1 MQYGLF
7 EIDFKGYLKFW
18 LAWGATMNSQI
29 IWNVRNDFLKEL
41 SLSAKSVFLIFLFFL
56 GFFSVSPLWGGELS
70 HTIEVV
76 KPSIVGIATFQKTRS
91 PAINFMGTGFAVGD
105 GSLVVTNAHVV
116 PEVMDSSKMESL
128 IVIVARSGKE
138 PEVRNTV
145 QVARDKEH
153 DLVLLRISGDPLPA
167 MQLGDSGTA
176 REGQEF
182 VFTGFPIGMVLGFHP
197 VTHRGTLSSITPIVL
212 PALNTKRLDAKN
224 IIQLQKSAFQ
234 VFQLDGTAYPGNSG
248 SPLYDPGTGIV
259 YGIVNMVLVK
269 GLKETALSQPSGIS
283 YAIPGNYIRDLLQ
296 RKEQ

>member
-1 MQYGLF
+1 
-7 EIDFKGYLKFW
+7 
-18 LAWGATMNSQI
+18 MNSQI
-29 IWNVRNDFLKEL
+29 IWNVSNDFLEEL
-41 SLSAKSVFLIFLFFL
+41 SLSAKSVFLRFLFFL
-56 GFFSVSPLWGGELS
+56 GFFFVSPLWGGELS

-91 PAINFMGTGFAVGD
+91 PAVNFMGTGFAVGD

-153 DLVLLRISGDPLPA
+153 DLVLLKISGDPLPA

-182 VFTGFPIGMVLGFHP
+182 VFTGLPIGMVLGFHP
-197 VTHRGTLSSITPIVL
+197 VTHRGMLSSITPIVL
-212 PALNTKRLDAKN
+212 PALNTKRLDAKS
-224 IIQLQKSAFQ
+224 ITQLQKSAYP
-234 VFQLDGTAYPGNSG
+234 VFQLDGTAFPGNSG
-248 SPLYDPGTGIV
+248 SPLYDPDTGLV
-259 YGIVNMVLVK
+259 YGILNMVLVK
-269 GLKETALSQPSGIS
+269 GLKETALSQPTGIS
-283 YAIPGNYIRDLLQ
+283 YAIPSNYVRDLLQ
-296 RKEQ
+296 RKEP